1 MWRWFL
7 LGRLWGRFRSF
18 LEVFLL
24 CLGGSIPVAAFF
36 ITALFR
42 GYTPL
47 DTAETGTILIL
58 TPLVIAI
65 LLGFLLSEY
74 DLRWVTA
81 GTLFITVFASA
92 FIVLFIMSPIVA
104 GVASQT
110 PAVTPDQQLEIF
122 VAQRVMLFVV
132 MSFPVLL
139 VGAVVGRALS
149 ERLVPSEEL
158 RRELEQLRKETKEWH
173 EILERRGKVQKP
185 SETVAAEPDVKQ
197 DQDSTR
203 SR

>member
-1 MWRWFL
+1 VV
-7 LGRLWGRFRSF
+7 G
-18 LEVFLL
+18 
-24 CLGGSIPVAAFF
+24 
-36 ITALFR
+36 
-42 GYTPL
+42 
-47 DTAETGTILIL
+47 
-58 TPLVIAI
+58 I

-92 FIVLFIMSPIVA
+92 FIVLFIMSPIIA
-104 GVASQT
+104 GVASAT

-139 VGAVVGRALS
+139 VGAIVGRALS

-173 EILERRGKVQKP
+173 EVLERRGRIRRP
-185 SETVAAEPDVKQ
+185 SEDAVEEPKMES

-203 SR
+203 AR